1 MTRQYSI
8 GFAALAMFMAISARS
23 LAADEPRFDVAVT
36 DAPARVFFE
45 GLVEGT
51 PYNIV
56 LEPAVGGSISLK
68 MHGVTVPEVLE
79 AVRDTYGYDFHRVPS
94 GFVVSPPS
102 MRTRVFQVNYLD
114 LERRGTSRTRVS
126 SGQPSEASSSGVS
139 GSGNGNGNSGGSG
152 SSSSG
157 LSEPPGNIFRRD
169 AGEGQQSSQVGD
181 ITGSSI
187 STRTASDFWSDLVR
201 NLRSMIGA
209 EGGRQ
214 IIINPASGVVVVR
227 ATARELRD
235 VQQFLDSVQ
244 DVSVRE
250 VVLEAKVIEVELSDG
265 LQAGINWAAIMSQN
279 GHQFTVSQT
288 SPQGQGGFNNSNLLN
303 QPGRSVDLQPGASPP
318 TSLPIQTLGGAFSLA
333 INATDFTAFIDLLA
347 TQGKMHLLSS
357 PRVATLNNQ
366 KAVIKAGIDQFFVTG
381 VSSNTVVGTASA
393 TSSNVQ
399 LTPFFSGVALDVTPQ
414 ISADGS
420 VLLHIHPTISD
431 VTEQLKNIKVGGVDS
446 SLPLALSQ
454 VRESDSVV
462 SAKSGQ
468 VIVIGGMMRTTSSD
482 HNYGIPLLGSIP
494 VLGNLFRSKQRTTV
508 RSELV
513 ILLRPV
519 VTASD
524 GDWQQLARQ
533 ALERVGTLDP
543 KLPLDAQASFGAH

>member
-1 MTRQYSI
+1 MNRNHLTGTIVTALLLVTS
-8 GFAALAMFMAISARS
+8 AA
-23 LAADEPRFDVAVT
+23 AATTDEPRFDVAVN
-36 DAPARVFFE
+36 DASARTFFE

-51 PYNIV
+51 AYNIV
-56 LEPAVGGSISLK
+56 LEPGVGGTISLK

-79 AVRDTYGYDFHRVPS
+79 AVRDTYGYDFHQTT
-94 GFVVSPPS
+94 GGYVVSPPGL
-102 MRTRVFQVNYLD
+102 RTRMFQVNYLD
-114 LERRGTSRTRVS
+114 VERRGTSRTRVS
-126 SGQPSEASSSGVS
+126 SGQPSQTAQSSATG
-139 GSGNGNGNSGGSG
+139 GSGNGNNGGTSGA
-152 SSSSG
+152 SSG

-169 AGEGQQSSQVGD
+169 SSDSQQSTQVGD

-187 STRTASDFWSDLVR
+187 STRTASDFWTDLVA
-201 NLRSMIGA
+201 NLHLLVGT
-209 EGGRQ
+209 EGGRE
-214 IIINPASGVVVVR
+214 IVINPASGVVVVR
-227 ATARELRD
+227 GTARELRD
-235 VQQFLDSVQ
+235 VQQFLDNVQ

-250 VVLEAKVIEVELSDG
+250 VVLEAKVIEVELASG
-265 LQAGINWAAIMSQN
+265 LQAGINWAALATSG
-279 GHQFTVSQT
+279 GHHFTGSQT
-288 SPQGQGGFNNSNLLN
+288 APQGQGGFNSSNLLN
-303 QPGRSVDLQPGASPP
+303 QPGRAVDLQPGANP
-318 TSLPIQTLGGAFSLA
+318 LANIPINTLGGAFSLA
-333 INATDFTAFIDLLA
+333 INATDFSAFIDLLA
-347 TQGKMHLLSS
+347 TQGTTHVLSS

-366 KAVIKAGIDQFFVTG
+366 KAVIKAGADQFFVTG

-414 ISADGS
+414 IAADGS

-431 VTEQLKNIKVGGVDS
+431 VTEQVKNFSVAGTPN

-462 SAKSGQ
+462 RAASGQ

-494 VLGNLFRSKQRTTV
+494 VLGNLFRSKQRTSV

-519 VTASD
+519 VVSTNA
-524 GDWQQLARQ
+524 DWQQLAQQ
-533 ALERVGTLDP
+533 ALDHANTLDP
-543 KLPLDAQASFGAH
+543 KSPVNVH

>member
-1 MTRQYSI
+1 MIRKFSV
-8 GFAALAMFMAISARS
+8 GFAALAMFLAISARS

-36 DAPARVFFE
+36 EAPARVFFE

-56 LEPAVGGSISLK
+56 LEPGVGGSISLK

-126 SGQPSEASSSGVS
+126 SGQPSEASGSGVS

-201 NLRSMIGA
+201 NLRLMIGA

-265 LQAGINWAAIMSQN
+265 LQTGINWAAIMSQN

-303 QPGRSVDLQPGASPP
+303 QPGRSVDLQPGTSPL
-318 TSLPIQTLGGAFSLA
+318 TSLPVQTLGGAFSLA

-519 VTASD
+519 VTTSD
-524 GDWQQLARQ
+524 ADWQQLARQ

-543 KLPLDAQASFGAH
+543 KLPLDAQASFAAH

>member
-1 MTRQYSI
+1 MNRNPI
-8 GFAALAMFMAISARS
+8 LALVLMALLPFASQ
-23 LAADEPRFDVAVT
+23 AASPGDEPRFDVVVT
-36 DAPARVFFE
+36 EAPARTFFE

-51 PYNIV
+51 PYNMV
-56 LEPAVGGSISLK
+56 LEPGVGGTISLK

-79 AVRDTYGYDFHRVPS
+79 AVRDTYGYDYHQTPG
-94 GFVVSPPS
+94 GFVVSPTGL
-102 MRTRVFQVNYLD
+102 RTRIFQVNYLD
-114 LERRGTSRTRVS
+114 VERRGTSRTRVS
-126 SGQPSEASSSGVS
+126 SGQPSQTPLAAASA
-139 GSGNGNGNSGGSG
+139 NSGGSG
-152 SSSSG
+152 ASNNVANG
-157 LSEPPGNIFRRD
+157 LSEPPGNIFRR
-169 AGEGQQSSQVGD
+169 EGGDSQQTSQVSD

-187 STRTASDFWSDLVR
+187 STRTASDFWSDLVQ
-201 NLRSMIGA
+201 NLRLLVGTEA
-209 EGGRQ
+209 GRE
-214 IIINPASGVVVVR
+214 IVINPASGVVVVR
-227 ATARELRD
+227 GTARELRD

-244 DVSVRE
+244 NVSVRE

-265 LQAGINWAAIMSQN
+265 LQAGINWAALANSGSRRFTGSQS
-279 GHQFTVSQT
+279 V
-288 SPQGQGGFNNSNLLN
+288 PQGQGGFNNSNLLN
-303 QPGRSVDLQPGASPP
+303 QPGRAVDLQPGANP
-318 TSLPIQTLGGAFSLA
+318 LANIPINTLGGAFSLA
-333 INATDFTAFIDLLA
+333 INATDFSVFIDLLA
-347 TQGKMHLLSS
+347 TQGKTHVLSS

-366 KAVIKAGIDQFFVTG
+366 KAVIKAGADQFFVTG

-431 VTEQLKNIKVGGVDS
+431 VTEQVKNFSVAGTPN

-462 SAKSGQ
+462 RAASGQ
-468 VIVIGGMMRTTSSD
+468 VIVIGGMMRTTSTD
-482 HNYGIPLLGSIP
+482 RNYGVPMLGSIP

-519 VTASD
+519 VVSSAD
-524 GDWQQLARQ
+524 DWQQLAQQ
-533 ALERVGTLDP
+533 ALDRTTALDP
-543 KLPLDAQASFGAH
+543 KSAPAAH

>member
-1 MTRQYSI
+1 MTRHYSI

-36 DAPARVFFE
+36 EAPARVFFE

-56 LEPAVGGSISLK
+56 LEPGVGGSISLK

-126 SGQPSEASSSGVS
+126 SGQPSEASGSGVS

-201 NLRSMIGA
+201 NLRLMIGA

-265 LQAGINWAAIMSQN
+265 LQTGINWAAIMSQN

-482 HNYGIPLLGSIP
+482 RNYGIPLLGSIP

-519 VTASD
+519 VTTSD
-524 GDWQQLARQ
+524 ADWQQLARQ

-543 KLPLDAQASFGAH
+543 KLPLDAQASFAAH

>member
-1 MTRQYSI
+1 MTRKYSI
-8 GFAALAMFMAISARS
+8 GFAAVAMFMAISARS
-23 LAADEPRFDVAVT
+23 LATEEPRFDVAVT

-56 LEPAVGGSISLK
+56 LEPGVGGSITLK
-68 MHGVTVPEVLE
+68 MNGVTVPEVLE
-79 AVRDTYGYDFHRVPS
+79 AVRDTYGYDFHKVPS

-126 SGQPSEASSSGVS
+126 SGQPSETPLTGLSGS
-139 GSGNGNGNSGGSG
+139 GSGNGNGGGSG
-152 SSSSG
+152 STTSG

-169 AGEGQQSSQVGD
+169 PSDGQQSSQVGD
-181 ITGSSI
+181 ITGSSV
-187 STRTASDFWSDLVR
+187 STRTASDFWNDLVR

-279 GHQFTVSQT
+279 GRQYTVSQT
-288 SPQGQGGFNNSNLLN
+288 SPQGQGGFDNSNLLN
-303 QPGRSVDLQPGASPP
+303 QPGRVVDVLPGAGPP
-318 TSLPIQTLGGAFSLA
+318 TSLPIRTLGGAFSMA

-431 VTEQLKNIKVGGVDS
+431 VTEQMKNIKVGGVDS

-462 SAKSGQ
+462 SARSGQ
-468 VIVIGGMMRTTSSD
+468 VIVIGGMMRNTSRD
-482 HNYGIPLLGSIP
+482 QNYGIPLLGSIP
-494 VLGNLFRSKQRTTV
+494 VLGNLFRSKQRVTV

-519 VTASD
+519 VTSSD
-524 GDWQQLARQ
+524 ADWQQLAQQ
-533 ALERVGTLDP
+533 ALERVGAIEP
-543 KLPLDAQASFGAH
+543 KLPLDAQGSLAAH

>member
-1 MTRQYSI
+1 MTRHYSI

-36 DAPARVFFE
+36 EAPARVFFE

-56 LEPAVGGSISLK
+56 LEPGVGGSISLK

-126 SGQPSEASSSGVS
+126 SGQPSEASGSGVS

-201 NLRSMIGA
+201 NLRLMIGA

-265 LQAGINWAAIMSQN
+265 LQTGINWAAIMSQN

-303 QPGRSVDLQPGASPP
+303 QPGRSVDLQPGTSPL
-318 TSLPIQTLGGAFSLA
+318 TSLPVQTLGGAFSLA

-519 VTASD
+519 VTTSD
-524 GDWQQLARQ
+524 ADWQQLARQ

-543 KLPLDAQASFGAH
+543 KLPLDAQASFAAH

>member
-1 MTRQYSI
+1 
-8 GFAALAMFMAISARS
+8 
-23 LAADEPRFDVAVT
+23 
-36 DAPARVFFE
+36 
-45 GLVEGT
+45 
-51 PYNIV
+51 
-56 LEPAVGGSISLK
+56 

-126 SGQPSEASSSGVS
+126 SGQPSEASGSGVS

-201 NLRSMIGA
+201 NLRLMIGA

-265 LQAGINWAAIMSQN
+265 LQTGINWAAIMSQN

-303 QPGRSVDLQPGASPP
+303 QPGRSVDLQPGTSPL
-318 TSLPIQTLGGAFSLA
+318 TSLPVQTLGGAFSLA

-519 VTASD
+519 VTTSD
-524 GDWQQLARQ
+524 ADWQQLARQ

-543 KLPLDAQASFGAH
+543 KLPLDAQASFAAH

>member
-1 MTRQYSI
+1 MTGKYSI
-8 GFAALAMFMAISARS
+8 GGAALATLLVISGSS
-23 LAADEPRFDVAVT
+23 LALDEPRFDVALT

-56 LEPAVGGSISLK
+56 LEPGVGGTISLK
-68 MHGVTVPEVLE
+68 MRGVTVPEVLE

-102 MRTRVFQVNYLD
+102 MRTQVFQVNYLD

-126 SGQPSEASSSGVS
+126 SGQPSETPTSGVS
-139 GSGNGNGNSGGSG
+139 GSSNGGGGSG
-152 SSSSG
+152 SAGGG
-157 LSEPPGNIFRRD
+157 LSEPPGNIFHRD
-169 AGEGQQSSQVGD
+169 AGEGQQSSQVSD

-201 NLRSMIGA
+201 NLRAMIGA

-214 IIINPASGVVVVR
+214 IVINPASGVVVVR

-235 VQQFLDSVQ
+235 VQKFLDSVQ

-265 LQAGINWAAIMSQN
+265 FQAGINWAAIMSQN
-279 GHQFTVSQT
+279 GRQFTVSQT
-288 SPQGQGGFNNSNLLN
+288 SPQGQGGFNNSNLLS
-303 QPGRSVDLQPGASPP
+303 QPGRNVDLQPGASPL

-366 KAVIKAGIDQFFVTG
+366 KAVIKAGTDQFFVTG

-414 ISADGS
+414 IAADGS

-431 VTEQLKNIKVGGVDS
+431 VTEQMKNIKVGGVDS

-494 VLGNLFRSKQRTTV
+494 VLGSLFRSKQRATV

-524 GDWQQLARQ
+524 ADWQQLARQ

-543 KLPLDAQASFGAH
+543 KLPRDAQASFTAH

>member
-1 MTRQYSI
+1 MLVTFLAIS
-8 GFAALAMFMAISARS
+8 GSALAV
-23 LAADEPRFDVAVT
+23 DEPRFDLALT

-56 LEPAVGGSISLK
+56 LEPLVGGTITLK

-79 AVRDTYGYDFHRVPS
+79 AVRDTYGYDYHRVPS

-102 MRTRVFQVNYLD
+102 MRTQIFQVNYLD
-114 LERRGTSRTRVS
+114 VERRGTSRTRVS
-126 SGQPSEASSSGVS
+126 SGQPSQTPNAGAA
-139 GSGNGNGNSGGSG
+139 GSGNGNGSGGGASI
-152 SSSSG
+152 SSSA

-169 AGEGQQSSQVGD
+169 GGDSQQSTQVTD

-187 STRTASDFWSDLVR
+187 STRSASEFWSDLTH
-201 NLRSMIGA
+201 NLRSMVGTD
-209 EGGRQ
+209 GGRE
-214 IIINPASGVVVVR
+214 IVVNPASGVVVVR

-235 VQQFLDSVQ
+235 VQQFLGSVQ
-244 DVSVRE
+244 DVAVRQ
-250 VVLEAKVIEVELSDG
+250 VVLEAKVIEVELSNG
-265 LQAGINWAAIMSQN
+265 LQAGINWATLATQGSRR
-279 GHQFTVSQT
+279 FTGSQT
-288 SPQGQGGFNNSNLLN
+288 VPQAQGGFNNSNLLN
-303 QPGRSVDLQPGASPP
+303 QPGRAIDLQPGANPLAN
-318 TSLPIQTLGGAFSLA
+318 LPINTLGGAFSLA
-333 INATDFTAFIDLLA
+333 INATDFSVFIDLLA
-347 TQGKMHLLSS
+347 TQGKTHVLSS

-366 KAVIKAGIDQFFVTG
+366 KAVIKAGSDQFFVTG
-381 VSSNTVVGTASA
+381 VSSNTVVGTAAA

-431 VTEQLKNIKVGGVDS
+431 VSEQQKNLTVGGSRD

-462 SAKSGQ
+462 RARSGQ
-468 VIVIGGMMRTTSSD
+468 VIVIGGMMRTTSTD
-482 HNYGIPLLGSIP
+482 RNYGVPLLGSIP
-494 VLGNLFRSKQRTTV
+494 VLGSLFRSKQRATV

-519 VTASD
+519 VVGSD
-524 GDWQQLARQ
+524 EDWQQLAQQ
-533 ALERVGTLDP
+533 ALDHAGALDP
-543 KLPLDAQASFGAH
+543 KSPLNAQTSFAAH

>member
-1 MTRQYSI
+1 MNRNYCLAMLM
-8 GFAALAMFMAISARS
+8 AALLFGSAMAP
-23 LAADEPRFDVAVT
+23 AADEPRFDVSVT
-36 DAPARVFFE
+36 DAAARSFFE

-51 PYNIV
+51 AYNVV
-56 LEPAVGGSISLK
+56 LEPGVSGNISLK

-79 AVRDTYGYDFHRVPS
+79 AVRDTYGYDFHKTPGGYVISVP
-94 GFVVSPPS
+94 GL
-102 MRTRVFQVNYLD
+102 RTRIFQVNYLD
-114 LERRGTSRTRVS
+114 VERRGTSRTRVS
-126 SGQPSEASSSGVS
+126 SGQPSQTPTSNASA
-139 GSGNGNGNSGGSG
+139 GNGNGSNNGSAG
-152 SSSSG
+152 SSSG

-169 AGEGQQSSQVGD
+169 GNESQQSTQVTD

-187 STRTASDFWSDLVR
+187 STRTASDFWTDLVA
-201 NLRSMIGA
+201 NLRMLVGS
-209 EGGRQ
+209 EGGRE
-214 IIINPASGVVVVR
+214 IVINPASGVVVVR
-227 ATARELRD
+227 GTARELRD
-235 VQQFLDSVQ
+235 VQQFLDNVQ

-265 LQAGINWAAIMSQN
+265 LQAGINWAALASS
-279 GHQFTVSQT
+279 GSHRFTVSQT
-288 SPQGQGGFNNSNLLN
+288 VPQGQGGFNTSNLLN
-303 QPGRSVDLQPGASPP
+303 QPGRSVDLQPGANP
-318 TSLPIQTLGGAFSLA
+318 LANIPINTLGGAFSLA

-347 TQGKMHLLSS
+347 TQGKTHVLSS

-366 KAVIKAGIDQFFVTG
+366 KAVIKAGADQFFVTG

-414 ISADGS
+414 ISEDGS

-431 VTEQLKNIKVGGVDS
+431 VTEQVKNFSVAGTPN

-462 SAKSGQ
+462 RAASGQ

-482 HNYGIPLLGSIP
+482 HNYGVPLLGSIP
-494 VLGNLFRSKQRTTV
+494 LLGNLFRSKQRTTV

-519 VTASD
+519 VVSSAA
-524 GDWQQLARQ
+524 DWQQIAQQ
-533 ALERVGTLDP
+533 AVDRANTLDP
-543 KLPLDAQASFGAH
+543 KAPLETKALVGSH

>member
-1 MTRQYSI
+1 MNRNHPVALML
-8 GFAALAMFMAISARS
+8 AALLLSGSAAP
-23 LAADEPRFDVAVT
+23 AAEEARFDVSVNE
-36 DAPARVFFE
+36 APARTFFE

-51 PYNIV
+51 PYNISI
-56 LEPAVGGSISLK
+56 EPGVSGAITLK

-79 AVRDTYGYDFHRVPS
+79 AVRDTYGYDYHQTPS
-94 GFVVSPPS
+94 GYVVSPPGL
-102 MRTRVFQVNYLD
+102 RTRIFQVNYLD
-114 LERRGTSRTRVS
+114 VERRGTSRTRVS
-126 SGQPSEASSSGVS
+126 SGQPSQTALGTAT
-139 GSGNGNGNSGGSG
+139 GSVGGSG
-152 SSSSG
+152 SPTGAATG
-157 LSEPPGNIFRRD
+157 LSEPPGNIFRR
-169 AGEGQQSSQVGD
+169 EGGDGPQQSSQVTD

-187 STRTASDFWSDLVR
+187 STRTASDFWSDLVQ
-201 NLRSMIGA
+201 NLRLLVGN
-209 EGGRQ
+209 EGGRE
-214 IIINPASGVVVVR
+214 IVVNPASGVVVVR
-227 ATARELRD
+227 ANARELRD

-250 VVLEAKVIEVELSDG
+250 VVLEAKVIEVELASG
-265 LQAGINWAAIMSQN
+265 LQAGINWAALAKFG
-279 GHQFTVSQT
+279 GHQFTASQ
-288 SPQGQGGFNNSNLLN
+288 SVPQGQGGFNNSNLLN
-303 QPGRSVDLQPGASPP
+303 QPGRAVDLQPGVNPLANI
-318 TSLPIQTLGGAFSLA
+318 PINTLGGAFSLA

-347 TQGKMHLLSS
+347 TQGKTHVLSS

-366 KAVIKAGIDQFFVTG
+366 KAVIKAGADQFFVTG

-414 ISADGS
+414 IGADGS

-431 VTEQLKNIKVGGVDS
+431 VTEQVKNFAVGGNND

-462 SAKSGQ
+462 RAKSGQ
-468 VIVIGGMMRTTSSD
+468 VIVIGGMMRSTSSD
-482 HNYGIPLLGSIP
+482 QNYGIPLLGSIP

-519 VTASD
+519 VVGTDS
-524 GDWQQLARQ
+524 DWQQFSPQPLAH
-533 ALERVGTLDP
+533 AMTLEP
-543 KLPLDAQASFGAH
+543 KSPLEAH

>member
-1 MTRQYSI
+1 MNRNPI
-8 GFAALAMFMAISARS
+8 LGLVLMALLPMASQAS
-23 LAADEPRFDVAVT
+23 SPGDEPRFDVVVT
-36 DAPARVFFE
+36 EAPARTFFE

-51 PYNIV
+51 PYNMM
-56 LEPAVGGSISLK
+56 LEPGVGGTISLK
-68 MHGVTVPEVLE
+68 MHGVTVPDVLD
-79 AVRDTYGYDFHRVPS
+79 AVRDTYGYDYHKTPG
-94 GFVVSPPS
+94 GFVVSPS
-102 MRTRVFQVNYLD
+102 GLRTRIFQVNYLD
-114 LERRGTSRTRVS
+114 VERRGTSRTRVS
-126 SGQPSEASSSGVS
+126 SGQPSQTPLASATANGGGNAGGGSASS
-139 GSGNGNGNSGGSG
+139 
-152 SSSSG
+152 
-157 LSEPPGNIFRRD
+157 LSEPPGNIFRR
-169 AGEGQQSSQVGD
+169 EGGDSQQTSQVSD

-187 STRTASDFWSDLVR
+187 STRTASDFWSDLVQ
-201 NLRSMIGA
+201 NLRLLVGTEA
-209 EGGRQ
+209 GRE
-214 IIINPASGVVVVR
+214 IVINPASGVVVVR
-227 ATARELRD
+227 GTARELRD

-265 LQAGINWAAIMSQN
+265 LQAGINWAALANSGSRRFTGSQS
-279 GHQFTVSQT
+279 V
-288 SPQGQGGFNNSNLLN
+288 PQGQGGFNNSNLLN
-303 QPGRSVDLQPGASPP
+303 QPGRAVDLQPGANP
-318 TSLPIQTLGGAFSLA
+318 LANIPISTLGGAFSLA
-333 INATDFTAFIDLLA
+333 INATDFSVFIDLLA
-347 TQGKMHLLSS
+347 TQGKTHVLSS

-366 KAVIKAGIDQFFVTG
+366 KAVIKAGADQFFVTG

-431 VTEQLKNIKVGGVDS
+431 VTEQVKNFSVAGTPN

-462 SAKSGQ
+462 RAASGQ
-468 VIVIGGMMRTTSSD
+468 VIVIGGMMRTTSTD
-482 HNYGIPLLGSIP
+482 RNYGVPLLGSIP

-519 VTASD
+519 VVSSAE
-524 GDWQQLARQ
+524 DWQQLSQQ
-533 ALERVGTLDP
+533 ALDRTTALDP
-543 KLPLDAQASFGAH
+543 KSAPAAH